1 MFGTKLRRRS
11 YAILNKGESRHVLAC
26 AVEYIRGQNV
36 EIPDEPLFRVTAL
49 LRAHITLT
57 GDYL

>member
-1 MFGTKLRRRS
+1 MLGTKLRRRS

-36 EIPDEPLFRVTAL
+36 EIPDEPLF
-49 LRAHITLT
+49 
-57 GDYL
+57 